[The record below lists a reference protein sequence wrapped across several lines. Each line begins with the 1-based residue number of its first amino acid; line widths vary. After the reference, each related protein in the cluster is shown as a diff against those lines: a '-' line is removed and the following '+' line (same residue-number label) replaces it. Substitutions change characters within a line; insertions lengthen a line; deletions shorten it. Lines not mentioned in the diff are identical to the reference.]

1 MCGIVGVL
9 LLDRDLE
16 PQLGRLLTAMLVQ
29 MTERGPDSAGVAVY
43 ADGLPEARR
52 KYSCRAEGPA
62 VGMAGADVDWPAMAA
77 EIGADAT
84 TFGRAAVLTGPAGHR
99 EELEARGLTVVSS
112 GRDLEVFKGVGLP
125 VDITNAY
132 DLPSRRGYLGVG
144 HTRLATESAVTT
156 DGSHPF
162 STHDDLCVVHNGSF
176 SNYFSVRRD
185 LEGEGERFLT
195 ENDTEVAARL
205 LGREIDQGR
214 DLGDALRVLQKEMDG
229 FYTLV
234 CATRDQMAVV
244 RDEFGCKPAMVAVG
258 DRYVAVASEFRALA
272 VLPDIADA
280 EVFEPTP
287 TEIYLWERPR

>member
-16 PQLGRLLTAMLVQ
+16 PQLGELLTAMLVQ
-29 MTERGPDSAGVAVY
+29 MTERGPDSAGVAIY
-43 ADGLPEARR
+43 ADGLPDGCS
-52 KYSCRAEGPA
+52 KYSCRADGDD
-62 VGMAGADVDWPAMAA
+62 DVDWTALAA
-77 EIGADAT
+77 EIGATAT
-84 TFGRAAVLTGPAGHR
+84 TFGRAAVLSGPAGHR
-99 EELEARGLTVVSS
+99 DDLEARGLTVVSS
-112 GRDLEVFKGVGLP
+112 GQDLVVFKGVGLP
-125 VDITNAY
+125 VDISHEY
-132 DLPSRRGYLGVG
+132 GLPERHGYLGVG

-176 SNYFSVRRD
+176 SNYFTVRRD
-185 LEGEGERFLT
+185 LEGEGERFIT
-195 ENDTEVAARL
+195 ANDTEVAARL
-205 LGREIDQGR
+205 LGREMDQGR
-214 DLGDALRVLQKEMDG
+214 DLGDALQVLQKEMDG

-244 RDEFGCKPAMVAVG
+244 RDEFGCKPAMVAVT

-272 VLPDIADA
+272 VLPDIASA

>member
-16 PQLGRLLTAMLVQ
+16 PQLGELLTAMLVQ
-29 MTERGPDSAGVAVY
+29 MTERGPDSAGVAIY
-43 ADGLPEARR
+43 ADGVPDGSS
-52 KYSCRAEGPA
+52 KYSCRADGDAE
-62 VGMAGADVDWPAMAA
+62 VDWAALAA
-77 EIGADAT
+77 EIGATAT
-84 TFGRAAVLTGPAGHR
+84 SSGRAAVLSGPAGHR
-99 EELEARGLTVVSS
+99 GDLEARGLTVVSS
-112 GRDLEVFKGVGLP
+112 GQDLEVFKGVGLP
-125 VDITNAY
+125 VDISNEY
-132 DLPSRRGYLGVG
+132 GLPGRHGYLGVG

-176 SNYFSVRRD
+176 SNYFTVRRD

-195 ENDTEVAARL
+195 ANDTEVAARL
-205 LGREIDQGR
+205 LGREMDQGR
-214 DLGDALRVLQKEMDG
+214 DLRDALRVLQKEMDG

-244 RDEFGCKPAMVAVG
+244 RDEFGCKPAMVAVT

-272 VLPDIADA
+272 VLPDIATAD
-280 EVFEPTP
+280 VFEPTP